1 MYVTSYMASYRAV
14 TNIIM
19 MVVILES
26 IINVGHT
33 DHLVDPCVAEN
44 DLNDQNTQLR
54 YT

>member
-1 MYVTSYMASYRAV
+1 MASYRAI

-19 MVVILES
+19 VVAILES

-33 DHLVDPCVAEN
+33 DYLVDPCVAEN